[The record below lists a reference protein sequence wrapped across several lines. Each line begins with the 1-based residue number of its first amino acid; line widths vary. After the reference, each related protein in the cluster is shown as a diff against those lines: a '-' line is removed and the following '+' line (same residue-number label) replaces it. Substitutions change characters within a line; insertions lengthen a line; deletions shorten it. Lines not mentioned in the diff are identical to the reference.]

1 MESFRPVVFTG
12 TETLHQ
18 PEGGDPPPKFVR
30 LTEEQRQRVRTLRKD
45 AYMTFAEIY
54 DITGFSQKQIRRA
67 INGPSGPPRRMGRPP
82 KTPEQRA
89 ADKAAREAA
98 KAAELGRLS
107 EESSGDQS
115 RAGGQDGATP
125 QQSPPPPTVASGAR
139 SATPDLAAV
148 ARHVRDSV
156 STQRSTADPEPM
168 DPPAA
173 DKQKEQGRLN
183 NPMEIDDDEESPEES
198 PPPQTPTAA
207 PILTEPSHTLT
218 PAIPTQASILVPPHP
233 VSTITTASHP
243 SPTQSTYS
251 TRSQGPVSVPPSP
264 VHTTN
269 DPAIVTPAAVP
280 GPAMPGYIAN
290 GPAGGFAFPFPQAQQ
305 HPPPPPPQ
313 RKRLFIVWCEMARSF
328 GRHKPPTAMIGV
340 YSTRNFAN
348 EHGCR
353 VIRQYCLN
361 GKCKVP
367 QPKWWVE
374 ERDLLEEG
382 DPGLY

>member
-1 MESFRPVVFTG
+1 MESFGPVVFTG

-18 PEGGDPPPKFVR
+18 PEGSDPPPKFVR

-45 AYMTFAEIY
+45 AYMTFAEIH

-98 KAAELGRLS
+98 KAAELVRLA
-107 EESSGDQS
+107 EESSGEQS
-115 RAGGQDGATP
+115 ELQDGASP
-125 QQSPPPPTVASGAR
+125 QQSTPQPTVASGAR
-139 SATPDLAAV
+139 SEIPDLAAV
-148 ARHVRDSV
+148 VRHVRDFA
-156 STQRSTADPEPM
+156 STQCSAADPEPTA
-168 DPPAA
+168 PPAA
-173 DKQKEQGRLN
+173 ENQQEQISLD
-183 NPMEIDDDEESPEES
+183 NPMEIDDDQES

-207 PILTEPSHTLT
+207 PILPEPSHTIT
-218 PAIPTQASILVPPHP
+218 PAAQTQAPIPVAPPDS
-233 VSTITTASHP
+233 STTNASSQ
-243 SPTQSTYS
+243 SPTQSTEP
-251 TRSQGPVSVPPSP
+251 QGPVSVPPSP
-264 VHTTN
+264 AQTTN
-269 DPAIVTPAAVP
+269 EPVIVPPTAPP
-280 GPAMPGYIAN
+280 GPAIPGYISNMA
-290 GPAGGFAFPFPQAQQ
+290 AGGFAMPFHQAQQ

-313 RKRLFIVWCEMARSF
+313 RKKVFIVWCEMARSF
-328 GRHKPPTAMIGV
+328 GRQKPPTAMIGV
-340 YSTRNFAN
+340 YSTRNFAS
-348 EHGCR
+348 EHGAR

-382 DPGLY
+382 DPGIYWPSC